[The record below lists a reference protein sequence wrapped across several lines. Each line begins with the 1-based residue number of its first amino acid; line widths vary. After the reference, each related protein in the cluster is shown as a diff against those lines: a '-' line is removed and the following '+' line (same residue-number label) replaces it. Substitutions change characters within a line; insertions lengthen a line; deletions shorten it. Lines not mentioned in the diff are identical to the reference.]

1 MTQWVDLEVEKEKR
15 FSMYHRQFFAQI
27 LCLCYENPCKDRI
40 LFTVSF
46 SFRQELKIELF
57 IQEHSGKYLG
67 GKRVF
72 KVRVRKASWLLN
84 LFSNKKKTQVDNR
97 S

>member
-40 LFTVSF
+40 LFTVF
-46 SFRQELKIELF
+46 FPPQKEHKIEQ
-57 IQEHSGKYLG
+57 IVEE
-67 GKRVF
+67 
-72 KVRVRKASWLLN
+72 VRKKILHLQ
-84 LFSNKKKTQVDNR
+84 FSTGNKEANGLIIPYIELDL